1 MQGKLAMRKI
11 RLEPLC
17 SSLCF
22 MILRKHIRLSNVC
35 LNIDKNLSVST
46 HTEGQGCAQE
56 YPIEASGKIIH
67 FRLLVPLNRAIMPSN
82 NTTICKPKLYDSNHQ
97 DRCRN
102 FFLLQSKDP
111 TLEVKHTDDG
121 NYHKV

>member
-1 MQGKLAMRKI
+1 MAR
-11 RLEPLC
+11 C
-17 SSLCF
+17 S
-22 MILRKHIRLSNVC
+22 KVC
-35 LNIDKNLSVST
+35 VNIDKNMAVST

-56 YPIEASGKIIH
+56 YPIEASGEIIH
-67 FRLLVPLNRAIMPSN
+67 FGLLVPLNRAIMPSN

-102 FFLLQSKDP
+102 FFLLQSKDS
-111 TLEVKHTDDG
+111 TLEMKHTDDG